1 MGNNGFSHFHRLGHS
16 TGSAPNAE
24 ESQLR
29 QNVEQ
34 EQQAT
39 FLGRPTTSYDPENPH
54 LTALFASQAANL
66 RESAIATA
74 TVSTITSPTTQRFP
88 AVDVLAYPYLM
99 MPPFLTGTG
108 VSQSITQSSVTSGSA
123 TVDPPEDPFAALAV
137 FQPTS
142 FEEEQP
148 PRTFSGFDNL
158 DDFSEAFLEEL
169 ETALITDQPAG
180 QTTRAPLVENPV
192 PHSQVADTPPSL
204 GQPDASMEKTT
215 EQTSH
220 LSRNFLE
227 EILEEL
233 LGVPQETQQAS
244 IQDNPPAANPPASH
258 QHASAPAPEAMLI
271 SSIPLSPVEL
281 TVSRPSYPSLKQP
294 VKKQPVKPR
303 STTKPKPDSAQAV
316 PPQIIDI
323 VYPSAKIKLSPTD
336 KYLLRTDSIDRPY
349 MCGYPDCG
357 NTYKSSGHLRAHMFE
372 HTHVSEHKCT
382 YPECGPKKYFCSA
395 TELKRHIKRVHTEGK
410 EEWTCVLCCR
420 RYVSLQNLTE
430 HMRKKHR
437 NHSQ

>member
-1 MGNNGFSHFHRLGHS
+1 MGNNGFSHFTRLGG

-54 LTALFASQAANL
+54 LTALLTSQATNL
-66 RESAIATA
+66 SASASATA
-74 TVSTITSPTTQRFP
+74 TGSTITSPTTQRSP
-88 AVDVLAYPYLM
+88 AIDVLAHPYLTA
-99 MPPFLTGTG
+99 PPFLTATG
-108 VSQSITQSSVTSGSA
+108 ISQSLTQSSATSGSA
-123 TVDPPEDPFAALAV
+123 TANPPEDPFAALAF

-142 FEEEQP
+142 FEEKQP
-148 PRTFSGFDNL
+148 PRTLGGFDNL
-158 DDFSEAFLEEL
+158 GHFSEAFLQDL

-180 QTTRAPLVENPV
+180 QTTRAPVIDSPV
-192 PHSQVADTPPSL
+192 SHSQVADIPPPSL

-220 LSRNFLE
+220 LSRYFLE

-233 LGVPQETQQAS
+233 LGVPQETQQANS
-244 IQDNPPAANPPASH
+244 QDNPPANPPASY
-258 QHASAPAPEAMLI
+258 QGHASVPAPEAMLI
-271 SSIPLSPVEL
+271 SSIPVSPVEP
-281 TVSRPSYPSLKQP
+281 TINRPFYPSIKQS
-294 VKKQPVKPR
+294 VKPR
-303 STTKPKPDSAQAV
+303 STTKPKPDSAQAA
-316 PPQIIDI
+316 PPQVIDI
-323 VYPSAKIKLSPTD
+323 VYPTAKIKLSPTD

-410 EEWTCVLCCR
+410 EEWTCELCCR
-420 RYVSLQNLTE
+420 RYVNLQNLTE

>member
-1 MGNNGFSHFHRLGHS
+1 MGNNGFSHFTRLGHS

-29 QNVEQ
+29 QDVEQ

-39 FLGRPTTSYDPENPH
+39 FLGRPMTSYDQESPH
-54 LTALFASQAANL
+54 LTALFTSQAANL
-66 RESAIATA
+66 RASAIATA
-74 TVSTITSPTTQRFP
+74 TGSTITSPTTQRSP
-88 AVDVLAYPYLM
+88 AVDVLAHPYLTA
-99 MPPFLTGTG
+99 PPFLTATS

-123 TVDPPEDPFAALAV
+123 TVDTPEDPFAALAV

-180 QTTRAPLVENPV
+180 QTTRAPVINSPV
-192 PHSQVADTPPSL
+192 PHNQVADIPPSQ
-204 GQPDASMEKTT
+204 GQSDASMEKTT

-220 LSRNFLE
+220 LSPHFLE

-244 IQDNPPAANPPASH
+244 SQDNPPANNPPASY
-258 QHASAPAPEAMLI
+258 QGHASAPAPD
-271 SSIPLSPVEL
+271 IPLSPVEPIIN
-281 TVSRPSYPSLKQP
+281 RPFYPSS
-294 VKKQPVKPR
+294 KQPVKPR
-303 STTKPKPDSAQAV
+303 LTTRQKPDSGQAV

-323 VYPSAKIKLSPTD
+323 VFPSAKTIPSPTD
-336 KYLLRTDSIDRPY
+336 KYLLRTDSVDRPY
-349 MCGYPDCG
+349 MCGYPGCG

-382 YPECGPKKYFCSA
+382 YPECGPKKYFCGA
-395 TELKRHIKRVHTEGK
+395 TELKRHIERVHTKGK

-420 RYVSLQNLTE
+420 RYVSFQNLTE
-430 HMRKKHR
+430 HMRKKH
-437 NHSQ
+437 

>member
-1 MGNNGFSHFHRLGHS
+1 MGNNGFSHFTRLGGS

-39 FLGRPTTSYDPENPH
+39 FLGRPTTSYDLENPH
-54 LTALFASQAANL
+54 LTLLTSQAANL
-66 RESAIATA
+66 RASASATA
-74 TVSTITSPTTQRFP
+74 TGSTITSPTTQRSP
-88 AVDVLAYPYLM
+88 AINVLAHPYLTA
-99 MPPFLTGTG
+99 PPFLTTTG
-108 VSQSITQSSVTSGSA
+108 VSQSITQSSATSGPA
-123 TVDPPEDPFAALAV
+123 TVNPPEDPFAALAV
-137 FQPTS
+137 FHPTS
-142 FEEEQP
+142 FEEGQP
-148 PRTFSGFDNL
+148 PRTFGSFDNL
-158 DDFSEAFLEEL
+158 DDFSEAFLEDL
-169 ETALITDQPAG
+169 ETALITDQPAW
-180 QTTRAPLVENPV
+180 QTASAPVIDSPV
-192 PHSQVADTPPSL
+192 PHSQVADIPPSL
-204 GQPDASMEKTT
+204 GQPDVSMEKTT

-220 LSRNFLE
+220 LSRYFLE

-233 LGVPQETQQAS
+233 FGVPQETQQAS
-244 IQDNPPAANPPASH
+244 SQDNPPANPPASY
-258 QHASAPAPEAMLI
+258 QGHASAPAPD
-271 SSIPLSPVEL
+271 IPLSPVEP
-281 TVSRPSYPSLKQP
+281 TINRPSYPSLQ
-294 VKKQPVKPR
+294 QPVKPR
-303 STTKPKPDSAQAV
+303 STTKPKPDSGQAA

-357 NTYKSSGHLRAHMFE
+357 NTYKSSGHLRTHMFE

-382 YPECGPKKYFCSA
+382 HPECGPKKYFCSA
-395 TELKRHIKRVHTEGK
+395 TELKRHTKRVHTEGK
-410 EEWTCVLCCR
+410 EEWTCELCCR

>member
-1 MGNNGFSHFHRLGHS
+1 MGNNGFSHFTRLGGS
-16 TGSAPNAE
+16 TGSAPNAG

-39 FLGRPTTSYDPENPH
+39 FLGRPTTSCDPENPH
-54 LTALFASQAANL
+54 LTALLTSQAANL
-66 RESAIATA
+66 RATASATA
-74 TVSTITSPTTQRFP
+74 TGSTITSPTTQGSP
-88 AVDVLAYPYLM
+88 AINVLAHPYLTA
-99 MPPFLTGTG
+99 PPFLTATG
-108 VSQSITQSSVTSGSA
+108 VSQSLTQSSATSGSA
-123 TVDPPEDPFAALAV
+123 TVNPPEDPFAALAV

-148 PRTFSGFDNL
+148 PRTLGGYDNL
-158 DDFSEAFLEEL
+158 DDFSEAFLEDP
-169 ETALITDQPAG
+169 ETALITDQSAG
-180 QTTRAPLVENPV
+180 RTTRAPVIGSPV
-192 PHSQVADTPPSL
+192 PHSQVADIPPSL
-204 GQPDASMEKTT
+204 LGQTDASMEKTT

-220 LSRNFLE
+220 LSRYFLE

-233 LGVPQETQQAS
+233 LGVSQETQQAS
-244 IQDNPPAANPPASH
+244 SQDDPPANPPASY
-258 QHASAPAPEAMLI
+258 QGHASAPAPEAMLI
-271 SSIPLSPVEL
+271 SSIPLSPVEP
-281 TVSRPSYPSLKQP
+281 TIIRPFYPSSKQT
-294 VKKQPVKPR
+294 VKPR
-303 STTKPKPDSAQAV
+303 STTKPKPDSAQAA

-336 KYLLRTDSIDRPY
+336 KYFLRTDSIDRPY

-395 TELKRHIKRVHTEGK
+395 TELKRHIKRVHMKGK
-410 EEWTCVLCCR
+410 DEWTCELCCR

>member
-1 MGNNGFSHFHRLGHS
+1 MGKNGFSHFTRLGHS

-39 FLGRPTTSYDPENPH
+39 FLGRPTTFYDPENPH
-54 LTALFASQAANL
+54 LTALLTSQAANL
-66 RESAIATA
+66 IASASATA
-74 TVSTITSPTTQRFP
+74 TGSTITSPTAQRSP
-88 AVDVLAYPYLM
+88 AINVLAQPYLTA
-99 MPPFLTGTG
+99 PPFLTAIG
-108 VSQSITQSSVTSGSA
+108 VSQSLTQSSATSGSA
-123 TVDPPEDPFAALAV
+123 TVNPPEDPFAALAV
-137 FQPTS
+137 FQPTG

-158 DDFSEAFLEEL
+158 GDFSEAFLQDL
-169 ETALITDQPAG
+169 ETALITDQPVG
-180 QTTRAPLVENPV
+180 QTTRAPVIDSPI
-192 PHSQVADTPPSL
+192 PHSQVADVPPSP

-220 LSRNFLE
+220 QSRYFLE

-233 LGVPQETQQAS
+233 LGVPQETQPAS
-244 IQDNPPAANPPASH
+244 SQDDPPANPPASY
-258 QHASAPAPEAMLI
+258 QGHASAPAPEAMLI
-271 SSIPLSPVEL
+271 SSIPLSPVEP
-281 TVSRPSYPSLKQP
+281 TINRPFYPSL
-294 VKKQPVKPR
+294 KQPVKPR
-303 STTKPKPDSAQAV
+303 STTKPKPDSAQAA
-316 PPQIIDI
+316 PPQIKDI

-395 TELKRHIKRVHTEGK
+395 TELKRHIKRVHTGGK
-410 EEWTCVLCCR
+410 EEWTCELCCR